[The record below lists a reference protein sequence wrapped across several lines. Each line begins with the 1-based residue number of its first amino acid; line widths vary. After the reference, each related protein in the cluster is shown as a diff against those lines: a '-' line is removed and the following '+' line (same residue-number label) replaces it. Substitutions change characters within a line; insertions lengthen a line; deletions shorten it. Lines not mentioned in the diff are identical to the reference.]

1 MARRRFMVK
10 RRPLLLVGP
19 SLLLRTTARAEASH
33 VRIGRGPGFSFLPIY
48 LLEHGK
54 LLEKHARSTAS
65 VAITTEYPEFT
76 GGQMM
81 NDALVSG
88 NMEIVNGGV
97 TPYLILWSRT
107 LGNRREIG
115 GIAAGRGGPA
125 VPFAPHPGRH
135 SLKGL
140 TRQDPVSGAA

>member
-1 MARRRFMVK
+1 MRADMNTRRTVLLAGGSALLARK
-10 RRPLLLVGP
+10 L
-19 SLLLRTTARAEASH
+19 RAEASH

-54 LLEKHARSTAS
+54 LLEKHARSPAS
-65 VAITTEYPEFT
+65 FALTPQYPEFP

-81 NDALVSG
+81 NDALGSG

-107 LGNRREIG
+107 LGSRREIG
-115 GIAAGRGGPA
+115 GIAA
-125 VPFAPHPGRH
+125 
-135 SLKGL
+135 
-140 TRQDPVSGAA
+140 